1 MSMASRGS
9 VSPAP
14 PGLLTDRHR
23 TVKVSVAVD
32 STDDEDLPADAYLPQ
47 RSGGLKHKKQK
58 SNLGVGR
65 RPATSTDVSDTESED
80 SCYQVYTNE
89 RMTPAEAKIKA
100 EEERQKAAGE
110 EAKIKKAVEEQL
122 QREEIEE
129 NKRQE
134 EMAAKK
140 KEEDEK
146 KKAIMEGKQKAAAEK
161 TAKLEEKK
169 QAEENKKKAELDA
182 KRKEEQ
188 VKKKAETDTK
198 KAKEEEAQ
206 KEKDDIATKKK
217 ATADAKKEAEQEAK
231 KKEKEEAAKTLA
243 AEEEAKR
250 LVEEEEQKKKD
261 EIAAKKKA
269 ETDAKKTTA
278 QKMKEE
284 EANAKAEEE
293 AAKKAADEEAQ
304 KKKEDIAA
312 KKRATDQTMKDME
325 AKAQLEEQEA
335 KRAADEQASVE
346 QKNKLDEI
354 AETKEREKLEKQQKK
369 KVLLEEAAIKQ
380 DAQSKQAELEE
391 AQMAHAEVDTGKKT
405 PVDLKKKMA
414 QQTKTEQMKEKL
426 AEPTKEE
433 ESIMVDETHQLASKE
448 DLFAAISDTSLKS
461 GKKVRQRRKSKPVEE
476 ADDSEEDIPTIKQSY
491 KSRSASKERPKSNIK
506 ADQETMMEVETKA
519 PKSRTT
525 SRERPKT
532 LDFESDRD
540 TLTKQ
545 LYAQYLNEPEPEE
558 APQKLVKSRT
568 TSSERPKSI
577 RSREDSLSFE
587 DDEPS
592 QQTIKSRTTSRERP
606 KGLRVMEDSEEE
618 FDEPPPA
625 RGMKSRTASNE
636 RSKKE
641 DQLVEQ
647 PKRGARSRTS
657 SKQEPDHFRGEKA
670 DDVNA
675 KPAKM
680 VRQPSGD
687 SRPASRLSDVMS
699 ETFADELKWED
710 EEEDEHMPSLAPMSE
725 LMTGGAGSRPD
736 SKTSAQTKS
745 RPGSRALPDLENA
758 TATTES
764 KRPRTPLEFLA
775 KIQDFVGS
783 MPMPGSRSSS
793 TVRQELGDP
802 ARSRPGSRSLAQEEE
817 ILKLAN
823 EEESRQS
830 LSRTS
835 STNKGDKRPKSREHP
850 KELFPDFDDEEFLVE
865 QQQAQLARG
874 ARTRAKEGLPGRSRT
889 SSRERPQPLWPE
901 DETDSESQQRRDSS
915 ADRSKLVGGG
925 RDDLLKEDMA
935 QGYLSPSIP
944 TGPSP
949 GGYGSYRDEMELD
962 TSQYV
967 AEAGIVDTYHDASER
982 FDEDEDEPP
991 PSEPIFQ
998 QSRPSSYHQESDA
1011 DVSPQ
1016 QSYLRPEEA
1025 AANARSRTSSNEH
1038 LRAQE
1043 FGGPARSASNTYQDK
1058 FHSQIEQ
1065 ENSQSSDIQMKD
1077 LARSRTT
1084 SREKLKQQRG
1094 EEEFY
1099 PAQETISSRS
1109 ASRDGRR
1116 VPTSD
1121 QGYLQANNQYEDIPS
1136 HDAREFNQPTYG
1148 FESASEADH
1157 EHGKDG
1163 GSYTKSGKKVSF
1175 AESEQKFHM
1184 KPEPEVKQ
1192 LHGTKLFSF
1201 APSTTH
1207 EQPPEIPVPTVVKGN
1222 KSTEDAVKDF
1232 FDEPKAPDISEHE
1245 SSTSPRAF
1253 LKAMTTGAKGNQPKP
1268 KEEKG
1273 GSIFDTILRR
1283 GRSSSAQGSRNS
1295 SRQSSLDRAIK
1306 GKDGGSSSS
1315 YVSAGSVE
1323 NVEDVSTV
1331 LVCSYTVR

>member
-1 MSMASRGS
+1 M
-9 VSPAP
+9 
-14 PGLLTDRHR
+14 
-23 TVKVSVAVD
+23 
-32 STDDEDLPADAYLPQ
+32 
-47 RSGGLKHKKQK
+47 
-58 SNLGVGR
+58 
-65 RPATSTDVSDTESED
+65 
-80 SCYQVYTNE
+80 
-89 RMTPAEAKIKA
+89 
-100 EEERQKAAGE
+100 
-110 EAKIKKAVEEQL
+110 
-122 QREEIEE
+122 
-129 NKRQE
+129 
-134 EMAAKK
+134 
-140 KEEDEK
+140 
-146 KKAIMEGKQKAAAEK
+146 
-161 TAKLEEKK
+161 EEKL
-169 QAEENKKKAELDA
+169 A
-182 KRKEEQ
+182 
-188 VKKKAETDTK
+188 
-198 KAKEEEAQ
+198 EEAQ
-206 KEKDDIATKKK
+206 IAQEE
-217 ATADAKKEAEQEAK
+217 DAA
-231 KKEKEEAAKTLA
+231 
-243 AEEEAKR
+243 
-250 LVEEEEQKKKD
+250 
-261 EIAAKKKA
+261 
-269 ETDAKKTTA
+269 
-278 QKMKEE
+278 
-284 EANAKAEEE
+284 
-293 AAKKAADEEAQ
+293 
-304 KKKEDIAA
+304 
-312 KKRATDQTMKDME
+312 
-325 AKAQLEEQEA
+325 
-335 KRAADEQASVE
+335 
-346 QKNKLDEI
+346 
-354 AETKEREKLEKQQKK
+354 
-369 KVLLEEAAIKQ
+369 
-380 DAQSKQAELEE
+380 
-391 AQMAHAEVDTGKKT
+391 GKKT
-405 PVDLKKKMA
+405 PVDLKKKKA
-414 QQTKTEQMKEKL
+414 QQTKAEQMEEKLAEEAQIAQEEVDAGKKTPVDLKKKKAQKTRAEQMEEKLAEEAQIAQEEVTAGKKTPIDLKKKKAQQTRAEQMEEKLAEEAQIAQEEVAAGKKTPVDLKKKTAQETKTNQMEKKL
-426 AEPTKEE
+426 AEPTREE
-433 ESIMVDETHQLASKE
+433 EGIMVDETHQLASKE

-461 GKKVRQRRKSKPVEE
+461 GKKLRQRRKSKPVEE
-476 ADDSEEDIPTIKQSY
+476 ADDSEEEVPAIKQSY
-491 KSRSASKERPKSNIK
+491 KSRSASKERSKSKSNIK
-506 ADQETMMEVETKA
+506 ADQETMLEVETKA

-532 LDFESDRD
+532 LDFESDKD

-592 QQTIKSRTTSRERP
+592 QKTIKSRTTSRERP
-606 KGLRVMEDSEEE
+606 KGFIEMDDSAEE

-625 RGMKSRTASNE
+625 RGIE

-641 DQLVEQ
+641 AQLAEQ

-670 DDVNA
+670 DDVYA

-725 LMTGGAGSRPD
+725 LMTGGAGSRPE

-745 RPGSRALPDLENA
+745 RPASRTLPDLESA
-758 TATTES
+758 PATTES

-783 MPMPGSRSSS
+783 MPGALSRTSSNE
-793 TVRQELGDP
+793 RQEMGDP
-802 ARSRPGSRSLAQEEE
+802 TRSRPGSRTLAQEEE

-823 EEESRQS
+823 EEETRQGRS

-850 KELFPDFDDEEFLVE
+850 KELFPDFDDEEFLME

-967 AEAGIVDTYHDASER
+967 AEAGIVDTYHDAGER
-982 FDEDEDEPP
+982 FDEEEDEPP

-998 QSRPSSYHQESDA
+998 QSRPSSFHQEEDA
-1011 DVSPQ
+1011 GVSPQ
-1016 QSYLRPEEA
+1016 QFFLRPEEA
-1025 AANARSRTSSNEH
+1025 AATNARSRTSSNEH

-1043 FGGPARSASNTYQDK
+1043 FGEPAISRNSSQDK
-1058 FHSQIEQ
+1058 FHNQREQ
-1065 ENSQSSDIQMKD
+1065 ETSQSSEIQMKD

-1084 SREKLKQQRG
+1084 SREKLKQQRD

-1116 VPTSD
+1116 LP
-1121 QGYLQANNQYEDIPS
+1121 NNQYE
-1136 HDAREFNQPTYG
+1136 DAREFNQPTYG
-1148 FESASEADH
+1148 YESASEADH

-1192 LHGTKLFSF
+1192 LQGTKMFSF
-1201 APSTTH
+1201 APSRTH
-1207 EQPPEIPVPTVVKGN
+1207 EQPPEIPVPTVVKSN
-1222 KSTEDAVKDF
+1222 KSTEEAVKDF

-1253 LKAMTTGAKGNQPKP
+1253 LKAMTTGVKGNQPKP

-1295 SRQSSLDRAIK
+1295 SRQSSIDRVIK

-1323 NVEDVSTV
+1323 NVEDVSTF
-1331 LVCSYTVR
+1331 LVCSYTFG